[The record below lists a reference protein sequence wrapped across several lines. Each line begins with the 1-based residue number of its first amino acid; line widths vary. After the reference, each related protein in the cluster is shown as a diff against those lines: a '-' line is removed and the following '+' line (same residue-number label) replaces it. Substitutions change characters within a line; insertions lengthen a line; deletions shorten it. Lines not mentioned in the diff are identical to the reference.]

1 MSRVQAGFTLVE
13 LIIVMV
19 VTGII
24 AGMLTMFFVPSVQNY
39 VATGRRATLSD
50 QADTAM
56 RRMIREMR
64 TSVPNSVRVRNFG
77 LDNEIE
83 FVPTSGGG
91 RYRNAPDVAWDI
103 AHGAANQSLAL
114 DTNQPSLGFD
124 VLTPLAPWPAVG
136 DLIVIGNQS
145 PTEIYNATN
154 VATISQVAA
163 PPAAIQ
169 PVNPVRT
176 LGTVRIQFANPAQF
190 PQGYDG
196 GRFFVV
202 PAAQQAVTFFCQNPG
217 LNGNSGR
224 GRILRASN
232 YGLLP
237 SQGITA
243 PGVPAAVLNNAAV
256 LATNVEAC
264 TFNYLPGTTQE
275 SGYVEITLTLT
286 DGGESITMSYGA
298 HVVNVP

>member
-1 MSRVQAGFTLVE
+1 MRRVQSGFTLVE
-13 LIIVMV
+13 LIVVMV

-24 AGMLTMFFVPSVQNY
+24 AGMLTMFFAPSVQNY
-39 VATGRRATLSD
+39 VATGRRAALSD

-56 RRMIREMR
+56 RRMIREIR
-64 TSVPNSVRVRNFG
+64 TSVPNSVRVSGNG
-77 LDNEIE
+77 IELE

-103 AHGAANQSLAL
+103 AHGAASQSLAL
-114 DTNQPSLGFD
+114 DTNQPSIGFD
-124 VLTPLAPWPAVG
+124 VLTALAPWPAVG

-145 PTEIYNATN
+145 PNDIYGSKN
-154 VATISQVAA
+154 VAVINQVAA
-163 PPAAIQ
+163 LPPAAQ
-169 PVNPVRT
+169 SVNPVRT
-176 LGTVRIQFANPAQF
+176 LGTVRIKFANPFQF

-202 PAAQQAVTFFCQNPG
+202 PATQQAVTFFCQNPG
-217 LNGNSGR
+217 PNGNSGA
-224 GRILRASN
+224 GRILRAAN

-237 SQGITA
+237 TQGITGT
-243 PGVPAAVLNNAAV
+243 GVPASVLNNAAV
-256 LATNVEAC
+256 LATNVQAC

-286 DGGESITMSYGA
+286 DGGESVTMSYGA
-298 HVVNVP
+298 HVANIP